1 MREEIEAGRSENIK
15 SVHLMQIS
23 SILYLCLLTC
33 IFLTLRLGLAPIT

>member
-33 IFLTLRLGLAPIT
+33 VLSTLRMALEAIT